1 MVAAEQWSEQNK
13 VECGVSVMFG
23 ILDRYIG
30 RSILLTS
37 LLVLMT
43 LVALASIFAFV
54 SELDDVGKGSY
65 TVLDA
70 VQYVFLTIPGKAYM
84 LFAPAVL
91 LGSLLGLGAL
101 ASNSELT
108 VMRAAGV
115 SGARII
121 RAVVVTG
128 VALML
133 MIALVGETIM
143 PKAEQIAEELRLTA
157 LEKRLSVKGNR
168 GLWLKSADRFVNIGT
183 VMPDFTLLDVTI
195 HSFEDNALVTSMSAA
210 RATPLDDE
218 WLLEDIEITQLNS
231 ASVSIASLAQM
242 NWSELVR
249 RYSVTP
255 SSQGIAEAI
264 PDLVSADLLKSISV
278 SPESLSAAN
287 LYDQIRYLEQNQLD
301 SRRIELAFWVK
312 IASPLSTLVMLML
325 SLPFVFA
332 SQRSGGAGQK
342 IFIGIMLGIVY
353 VLLNKVLTQLALANG
368 LSPALSALLPL
379 ICFLGVAIVGIKR
392 TS

>member
-1 MVAAEQWSEQNK
+1 
-13 VECGVSVMFG
+13 MFG

-43 LVALASIFAFV
+43 LVALASIFAFI

-65 TVLDA
+65 TVLGA
-70 VQYVFLTIPGKAYM
+70 AQYVFLTIPGKAYL

-108 VMRAAGV
+108 VMRAAGI
-115 SGARII
+115 SGGRII

-133 MIALVGETIM
+133 LIALLGETIM

-168 GLWLKSADRFVNIGT
+168 GLWLKSADKFVNIAT
-183 VMPDFTLLDVTI
+183 VLPDFTLLDVSVHQFDEHT
-195 HSFEDNALVTSMSAA
+195 LVMAMRAA
-210 RATPLDDE
+210 RATLQDDD
-218 WLLEDIEITQLNS
+218 WLLEDMEITRLG
-231 ASVSIASLAQM
+231 AERIE
-242 NWSELVR
+242 SERVGSMTWKDYVR
-249 RYSVTP
+249 RNTVT
-255 SSQGIAEAI
+255 SSDNNASNSI
-264 PDLVSADLLKSISV
+264 PDLVSADVLKSISV
-278 SPESLSAAN
+278 SPESLSA
-287 LYDQIRYLEQNQLD
+287 LHLHDQIQYLKNNDLD

-342 IFIGIMLGIVY
+342 IFIGIMLGIIY
-353 VLLNKVLTQLALANG
+353 VLLNKLLTQLALANG

-379 ICFLGVAIVGIKR
+379 LCFLGLAIVGIKK
-392 TS
+392 TT

>member
-1 MVAAEQWSEQNK
+1 M
-13 VECGVSVMFG
+13 MG

-37 LLVLMT
+37 LLVLMM
-43 LVALASIFAFV
+43 LVALASIFAFIG
-54 SELDDVGKGSY
+54 ELDDVGKGSY
-65 TVLDA
+65 SVA
-70 VQYVFLTIPGKAYM
+70 GAAQYVFLTIPGKAYL

-115 SGARII
+115 SGGRII
-121 RAVVVTG
+121 RAVVITG
-128 VALML
+128 VGLML
-133 MIALVGETIM
+133 LIALVGETIM

-157 LEKRLSVKGNR
+157 LEKRLSVKGTR

-183 VMPDFTLLDVTI
+183 VLPDFTLIDVTV
-195 HSFEDNALVTSMSAA
+195 HRFTDNALNLAMSAA
-210 RATPLDDE
+210 RARPQGDD
-218 WLLEDIEITQLNS
+218 WLLEDIEISVLNES
-231 ASVSIASLAQM
+231 SVMIESVESM
-242 NWSELVR
+242 TWRSFVR
-249 RYSVTP
+249 RNSVTEVND
-255 SSQGIAEAI
+255 SEQKAI
-264 PDLVSADLLKSISV
+264 PELVSADLLKSISV
-278 SPESLSAAN
+278 SPESLSASD
-287 LYDQIRYLEQNQLD
+287 LYDQVRYLKDNQLD

-312 IASPLSTLVMLML
+312 IASPLATLVMLML

-353 VLLNKVLTQLALANG
+353 ILLNRLLTQLALANG
-368 LSPALSALLPL
+368 LSPALSAFLPL
-379 ICFLGVAIVGIKR
+379 LCFLSVAIIGIKR
-392 TS
+392 TT

>member
-1 MVAAEQWSEQNK
+1 
-13 VECGVSVMFG
+13 MFG
-23 ILDRYIG
+23 TLDRYIG
-30 RSILLTS
+30 RSILVTS

-43 LVALASIFAFV
+43 LVALASIFGFIG
-54 SELDDVGKGSY
+54 ELDDVGKGSY
-65 TVLDA
+65 KVLDA
-70 VQYVFLTIPGKAYM
+70 AQYVFLTIPGKAYL

-108 VMRAAGV
+108 VMRAAGI
-115 SGARII
+115 SGGRII

-128 VALML
+128 VGLML
-133 MIALVGETIM
+133 IIALLGETVM

-157 LEKRLSVKGNR
+157 LEKRLSVKGNK

-183 VMPDFTLLDVTI
+183 VMPDFTLLDVTVQQVRN
-195 HSFEDNALVTSMSAA
+195 NAVTMAMRAA
-210 RATPLDDE
+210 RASQEESD
-218 WLLEDIEITQLNS
+218 WLLEDIEITR
-231 ASVSIASLAQM
+231 IE
-242 NWSELVR
+242 SEKISTERIESMFWKDFVR
-249 RYSVTP
+249 RNTVTLLDGEQNKP
-255 SSQGIAEAI
+255 IA
-264 PDLVSADLLKSISV
+264 DLVSADVLKSISV
-278 SPESLSAAN
+278 SPESLSAMN
-287 LYDQIRYLEQNQLD
+287 LYDQIQYLKSNQLD

-353 VLLNKVLTQLALANG
+353 VLLNKVLTQLALASG
-368 LSPALSALLPL
+368 LSPAFSALLPL
-379 ICFLGVAIVGIKR
+379 LCFLVVAVIGIKR
-392 TS
+392 TT

>member
-1 MVAAEQWSEQNK
+1 ML
-13 VECGVSVMFG
+13 GT
-23 ILDRYIG
+23 LDRYIG

-43 LVALASIFAFV
+43 LVALASIFAFI

-65 TVLDA
+65 TVA
-70 VQYVFLTIPGKAYM
+70 AAAQYVFLTIPGKAYL

-108 VMRAAGV
+108 VMRAAGI
-115 SGARII
+115 SGGRII
-121 RAVVVTG
+121 RAVVITG
-128 VALML
+128 VGLML
-133 MIALVGETIM
+133 LIALVGETIM

-157 LEKRLSVKGNR
+157 LEERLSVKGTR

-183 VMPDFTLLDVTI
+183 VLPDFTLLDVSV
-195 HSFEDNALVTSMSAA
+195 HRFKDNALQMTMSAA
-210 RATPLDDE
+210 RARLQNND
-218 WLLEDIEITQLNS
+218 WLLEEIVITMLTDSNVTTERVDS
-231 ASVSIASLAQM
+231 MTWESF
-242 NWSELVR
+242 VR
-249 RYSVTP
+249 RNSVT
-255 SSQGIAEAI
+255 SSVEDDQKAI
-264 PDLVSADLLKSISV
+264 PELVSADVLKSISV
-278 SPESLSAAN
+278 SPESLSASN
-287 LYDQIRYLEQNQLD
+287 LYDQVRYLKDNQLD

-353 VLLNKVLTQLALANG
+353 VLLNRLLTQLALANG

-379 ICFLGVAIVGIKR
+379 LCFLIVAIIGIKR
-392 TS
+392 TT